1 MTFANPFILWAL
13 PLGLIPVAIYYLL
26 RFRSLRVEWGAN
38 YVLQRALDRLKKRFH
53 LDQLILLA
61 IRTVACT
68 LVILAFTRPLTT
80 SRSATVSGS
89 GVHHVIVLDASY
101 SMLAA
106 SIPPTDDTSSTHVPS
121 GRASA
126 SASASLTPA
135 DAARPTKWDNALA
148 TMRRLVPTWGR
159 GEKWSLLVLGE
170 KPRWLVDDATVQSPE
185 EALAQ
190 LDRLRPEETAASLAS
205 GLEEVA
211 RKFPRGGVE
220 LFLFA
225 DDQATTWEQADRAT
239 PIATTTGRAFWIAP
253 RPSTGSPG
261 NAPNLAVT
269 AVTPACERVL
279 VGSPNRVT
287 VKVRNFSTQ
296 RVDDTRV
303 ELFIGDMPAD
313 RRTVSLLPGQ
323 ESAIEFDIRIDK
335 PGPQYL
341 LARVPDDALDF
352 DNRMYA
358 GVEARSE
365 LAIAVLRGAEQ
376 AGKFASVWSFID
388 AYNRSRQTPNA
399 DGQTPAPTATQD
411 IRWSLETAE
420 PDAAT
425 LNKYD
430 AVILDGGKRVTPALA
445 QTLRNYVNAGGGV
458 ILAADASVDVTAW
471 NTHLAAAG
479 LLPAPLA
486 SLRTE
491 PLGGDSFRSLTLTDT
506 APSALRLFESPAHGS
521 LAQSRLF
528 AWFDL
533 SQAQPG
539 SQTLLRLDDRSPW
552 AMRGA
557 HAPGRAVLLASGLTG
572 RGDNLVVREFF
583 VPLLRQL
590 AQESAAGRGLA
601 LTVPRGQRPAVF
613 LRDADGVKSVTFAK
627 QDAEPVS
634 ITPRKASNH
643 AIAEI
648 DDPTLQSGLY
658 SFLQLRD
665 SDSSRT
671 FVAIQGQRV
680 DSDLT
685 PLSDATKSAIVER
698 LSLDETPDWTSLDEA
713 LRRSRTGAEWHPWV
727 IVLAIALLLGEQLF
741 QKRFS
746 PQPIR
751 SARRRHPA
759 ASIAPK
765 AATAGAAG
773 RSDSTQVAGSPAPAP
788 KTPARV

>member
-61 IRTVACT
+61 IRTIACT
-68 LVILAFTRPLTT
+68 LIILAFARPLTS
-80 SRSATVSGS
+80 SRSASVSGS

-106 SIPPTDDTSSTHVPS
+106 AAPLTSDTTTPLPS
-121 GRASA
+121 GRASPP
-126 SASASLTPA
+126 SSSTTA
-135 DAARPTKWDNALA
+135 DSARPTKWHNALA
-148 TMRRLVPTWGR
+148 TMRRLIPTWGR
-159 GEKWSLLVLGE
+159 GETWSFLVLGS
-170 KPRWLVDDATVQSPE
+170 KPVWLVDGATIQSPD

-190 LDRLRPEETAASLAS
+190 LDRLRPEEATASLAA

-211 RKFPRGGVE
+211 RKFPRGGIE

-225 DDQATTWEQADRAT
+225 DDQAITWEHADRAS

-253 RPSTGSPG
+253 RPSTSSPG

-269 AVTPACERVL
+269 AITPACERVL
-279 VGSPNRVT
+279 VGAPNRVA

-296 RVDDTRV
+296 RVDDARI
-303 ELFIGDMPAD
+303 ELFIDDTPAD
-313 RRTVSLLPGQ
+313 RRTASLLPGQ
-323 ESAIEFDIRIDK
+323 EMAIEFEIRIDK
-335 PGPQYL
+335 PGSHYL

-365 LAIAVLRGAEQ
+365 FTIAVLRDADQ
-376 AGKFASVWSFID
+376 TGKFASAWSFID
-388 AYNRSRQTPNA
+388 AYNRSRRTPNP
-399 DGQTPAPTATQD
+399 DGQPSGNTAAQD
-411 IRWSLETAE
+411 IRWSLESAE

-425 LNKYD
+425 LRKYD

-445 QTLRNYVNAGGGV
+445 QALRDYVNAGGGV
-458 ILAADASVDVTAW
+458 ILAADASVDAAAW

-479 LLPAPLA
+479 LLPAPLG

-491 PLGGDSFRSLTLTDT
+491 LLGGDSFRSITLADT
-506 APSALRLFESPAHGS
+506 APSALRLFESPVYGNLAH
-521 LAQSRLF
+521 ARLY

-533 SQAQPG
+533 GQSPPA

-552 AMRGA
+552 ALRGS
-557 HAPGRAVLLASGLTG
+557 HAPGRVVLLASGLTG

-601 LTVPRGQRPAVF
+601 LSVPRGRRPAVF
-613 LRDADGVKSVTFAK
+613 LRDPDAVKSVTFAS
-627 QDAEPVS
+627 QDAEPVNV
-634 ITPRKASNH
+634 TPRRTGDH
-643 AIAEI
+643 AVAEA
-648 DDPTLQSGLY
+648 DDDAPQSGLY

-665 SDSSRT
+665 GESSRT
-671 FVAIQGQRV
+671 FVAVRGERV
-680 DSDLT
+680 DSDLA
-685 PLSDATKSAIVER
+685 PLSDAAKNAIVER
-698 LSLDETPDWTSLDEA
+698 LSLDETPDWPSLDEA
-713 LRRSRTGAEWHPWV
+713 LRRSRTGAEWQPWV
-727 IVLAIALLLGEQLF
+727 IAVAIALLLGEQLF

-751 SARRRHPA
+751 TPRRRPA

-765 AATAGAAG
+765 PATAGAAG
-773 RSDSTQVAGSPAPAP
+773 RGESTQVAGSPAPQ
-788 KTPARV
+788 TPARV